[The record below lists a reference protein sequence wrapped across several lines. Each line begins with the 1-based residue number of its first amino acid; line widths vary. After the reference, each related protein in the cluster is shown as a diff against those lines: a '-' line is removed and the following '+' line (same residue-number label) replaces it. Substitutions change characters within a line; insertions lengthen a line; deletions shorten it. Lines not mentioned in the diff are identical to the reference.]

1 MNFVDALVIVLLLG
15 AAWSGFRRGL
25 ISSTFSLVGTVGGAV
40 AAIRLAPLVMS
51 RVDDTAA
58 KIAIGIACVVVGIGI
73 GEVAGA
79 GLGRALSER
88 ITWRPARAL
97 DHGLGLIGH
106 TLAVVIVTWM
116 IALPLASV
124 PYPALSSALRSSVV
138 LREVDKVMPDGLRN
152 LSIRMRQLFDDSGFP
167 AILEPLT
174 PSPDVAVPS
183 PDSALKTSAPL
194 ERAGRSIL
202 KVRGVASSCSRQ
214 IEGSGFVIGP
224 QKLMT
229 NAHVVAGTESVTVQ
243 QGSAA
248 LPATVVLYDPDRD
261 LAVLDVPGLTRSA
274 LTFARTP
281 ARTGQSAA
289 PAGYPLDGPFTITPG
304 RVSSEMTLRG
314 PNIYSTATV
323 SRDVYTLRSA
333 VRAGNS
339 GGPLLA
345 ADGAV
350 LGVVFGAAR
359 DKADVG
365 FALTAAEVAPDVTAG
380 LVDDT
385 AAGTGRCTDEG

>member
-1 MNFVDALVIVLLLG
+1 VNFVDAVVIVVLLG
-15 AAWSGFRRGL
+15 AAVSGFRRGL
-25 ISSTFSLVGTVGGAV
+25 IGSTLSLIGTVGGAV
-40 AAIRLAPLVMS
+40 AAIRLAPLLMS
-51 RVDDTAA
+51 RVEDTAA
-58 KIAIGIACVVVGIGI
+58 KVAIGIACVVVGIGI

-79 GLGRALSER
+79 SLGRALSER

-97 DHGLGLIGH
+97 DHGLGLVGH
-106 TLAVVIVTWM
+106 ALAVVIVTWM

-124 PYPALSSALRSSVV
+124 PLPALSSALRSSVV
-138 LREVDKVMPDGLRN
+138 LREVDKVMPDKLRD
-152 LSIRMRQLFDDSGFP
+152 LSTRMRQLFDDSGFP

-174 PSPDVAVPS
+174 PSPDVDVS
-183 PDSALKTSAPL
+183 TPDAGLATSARL
-194 ERAGRSIL
+194 ERAGNSIL

-224 QKLMT
+224 EKLMT
-229 NAHVVAGTESVTVQ
+229 NAHVVAGTDRLTVQ

-261 LAVLDVPGLTRSA
+261 LAVLDVPGLTRPA
-274 LTFARTP
+274 LAFARTP
-281 ARTGQSAA
+281 ATTGQSAA

-304 RVSSEMTLRG
+304 RVSSQLALRG

-323 SRDVYTLRSA
+323 VREVYTLRSA
-333 VRAGNS
+333 VRPGNS

-345 ADGAV
+345 ADGSV

-359 DKADVG
+359 DKPNVG
-365 FALTAAEVAPDVTAG
+365 FALTAAEAAPDVTAG
-380 LVDDT
+380 LVDET
-385 AAGTGRCTDEG
+385 AAATGQCTAD